1 MRKPWSLT
9 TKLVSIGCTFLAL
22 SLITVGLTLWVS
34 WQLEGGAAA
43 VNEAGRMRMQSYRLA
58 LAVRESTPERA
69 TELMRQFDASLNLLR
84 QGDPSRPLFV
94 PSDAYVQT
102 AFNEVSALWANLQL
116 RWRGRSQIAED
127 EAREQAQAMAVAVD
141 KLVNV
146 IEVHM
151 ARWTS
156 MMQLMQT
163 AMLVLA
169 VAAAVVL
176 LYVAYIVVLEP
187 VQKLQS
193 GLQDIE
199 SGNYGT
205 RVDVVANDEFGRL
218 ADGFNRMSERLRLV
232 YQHLEEKVREK
243 TASLALEQARLACLY
258 DVTTHIT
265 HAASLD
271 DLAQGFVRRIALV
284 AKADAASIRWADKD
298 QQNFVLLASHCLP
311 ESIVREEQ
319 CVHVGNCHCGPL
331 PGVAATL
338 RVIPIQRSTLD
349 GNEDDAQGSGS
360 TSRCA
365 QEGFETV
372 LLLPVR
378 QRDRI
383 IGEVALFYRSRV
395 TLQPHEHSLLEAL
408 VSHLATALER
418 FRLSALEREAAVSD
432 ERGLLAQE
440 LHDSLAQSLAFL
452 KIQAQLLRS
461 AMATGDAPDMQE
473 ALVEI
478 ENGIRESSG
487 DVRELLMHFR
497 TRADHDDIESAL
509 RVTLS
514 KFEHQTGLPTDL
526 LTTET
531 KGLPIP
537 ADAQIQVLHV
547 VQEALSNVRKHAGAT
562 RVRLHVQQSPV
573 WRFEVQDDGAGFTP
587 PPGGHDETH
596 VGQRIMH
603 ERAARIGAGLR
614 VRSTPGQG
622 TRVVLTLPRLDQ
634 TVTPPSTVHQESEL
648 TA

>member
-69 TELMRQFDASLNLLR
+69 TELMKQFDASLNLLR
-84 QGDPSRPLFV
+84 QGDPARPLFV
-94 PSDAYVQT
+94 PSDDAVRN
-102 AFNEVSALWANLQL
+102 AFEGVSTLWTNLHQ
-116 RWRGRSQIAED
+116 RWWGRTQIGED

-141 KLVNV
+141 KLVSV
-146 IEVHM
+146 IETHM

-156 MMQLMQT
+156 LMQLMQS

-193 GLQDIE
+193 GLLDIE

-218 ADGFNRMSERLRLV
+218 ADGFNRMSERLRQV

-265 HAASLD
+265 HATSLD
-271 DLAQGFVRRIALV
+271 DLAQGFVKRIALV
-284 AKADAASIRWADKD
+284 ARADAASIRWADKD
-298 QQNFVLLASHCLP
+298 QQNYVLLASHCLP

-319 CVHVGNCHCGPL
+319 CVHAGDCHCGPL
-331 PGVAATL
+331 PGFAANL
-338 RVIPIQRSTLD
+338 RVIPIQRGSY
-349 GNEDDAQGSGS
+349 GSSQGDAVI
-360 TSRCA
+360 SRCA

-372 LLLPVR
+372 LTLPVR

-383 IGEVALFYRSRV
+383 IGEVALFYRSPV
-395 TLQPHEHSLLEAL
+395 ALEPHEHSLLEAL

-418 FRLSALEREAAVSD
+418 FRLSALEREAAVSN

-461 AMATGDAPDMQE
+461 AMASGDAPDMQE

-526 LTTET
+526 LTTGT

-562 RVRLHVQQSPV
+562 RVRLDVQQSPV

-587 PPGGHDETH
+587 PSGGHDETH

-603 ERAARIGAGLR
+603 ERAARIGASLQ
-614 VRSTPGQG
+614 VQSTPGQG
-622 TRVVLTLPRLDQ
+622 TRVVLILPRLDQ
-634 TVTPPSTVHQESEL
+634 TITPLRPLSTVHQEPEL
-648 TA
+648 TS